1 VEIISVD
8 KPATSPALA
17 PTSTNADWIL
27 PTPKQDKL
35 EKEISNLEKD
45 VLYLHEK
52 RDLK

>member
-1 VEIISVD
+1 LPSSA
-8 KPATSPALA
+8 PANN
-17 PTSTNADWIL
+17 NADRIL
-27 PTPKQDKL
+27 SAPKQFKL